1 MTTKL
6 HEVTAEVPVEEA
18 GASNGLLSLDDIL
31 GIDDVTYETVAVPEW
46 GGREVRLVS
55 LSGEERNRI
64 AVAMRAHA
72 KKLRSEEE
80 AAIYFQARIILAS
93 MVDGE
98 GTHIG
103 DQSQA
108 PALMKKNG
116 AALTRLFTVAQRL
129 SGIGQDEEDEVID
142 DLKTTPSGD
151 TGSD

>member
-1 MTTKL
+1 MPTKL
-6 HEVTAEVPVEEA
+6 HDVTAEVPVEPA
-18 GASNGLLSLDDIL
+18 GTNGLLSLDAIL
-31 GIDDVTYETVAVPEW
+31 ASDDLTYETVPMPEW
-46 GGREVRLVS
+46 GGEVRLVS
-55 LSGEERNRI
+55 LTGEERNRI

-72 KKLRSEEE
+72 KKLRSEDE

-93 MVDGE
+93 MVDADGI
-98 GTHIG
+98 HIG

-108 PALMKKNG
+108 PALMRKNG

-129 SGIGQDEEDEVID
+129 SGIGQDEEEQAID